1 MRVKVWIFCW
11 VVFLFT
17 ACSKTV
23 EKPENLISE
32 DKMVDILYDTY
43 LYQQSAY
50 LSEINKPE
58 LNFAYVDALILQKH
72 EVSAEDFKAS
82 YQYYVLVPD
91 QYKKILRK
99 IRDRMEEQLP
109 EEERKQRIQNRE
121 NAGKNMN

>member
-1 MRVKVWIFCW
+1 MRVKVWIFFW

-91 QYKKILRK
+91 QYKKILLK